1 MNRVYAVDLGRMD
14 YLEVLEIQKK
24 LERKVALEGEVGYL
38 LISESDPVITVGRA
52 SEKDE
57 VIYSEET
64 LRAMGIKR
72 YSVERGGRVTLH
84 GPGQIIGYPIINLE
98 NYKRDLH
105 WYLST
110 LEDVVGEALD
120 EIGVENH
127 RSHGKTGVWTEGG
140 KICAI
145 GVKVKRWVTTHGFAL
160 NHTIDLD
167 LFKGINPCGLME
179 YGVARIEDY
188 REQIERQV
196 IVDALWRSFQRSFQC
211 ELIIGQAKDLL

>member
-14 YLEVLEIQKK
+14 YLEVLEIQEK
-24 LERKVALEGEVGYL
+24 LERKVALGREAGYL

-52 SEKDE
+52 SEEDE
-57 VIYSEET
+57 VIYSKET
-64 LRAMGIKR
+64 LKAMGIKR

-84 GPGQIIGYPIINLE
+84 GPGQIVGYPIINLE
-98 NYKRDLH
+98 NYKKDLH
-105 WYLST
+105 WYLSS
-110 LEDVVGEALD
+110 LEEVVGEALD

-127 RSHGKTGVWTEGG
+127 RVPGKTGVWTEAG

-145 GVKVKRWVTTHGFAL
+145 GVKVRRWATTHGFAL

-188 REQIERQV
+188 RSRVERKAV
-196 IVDALWRSFQRSFQC
+196 IDALCRSFQRRFQC
-211 ELIIGQAKDLL
+211 ELIIGRAKDLL

>member
-1 MNRVYAVDLGRMD
+1 MNKIYAVDLGRMD

-24 LERKVALEGEVGYL
+24 LEKEVAIKGEIGYL

-52 SEKDE
+52 SEEKE
-57 VIYSEET
+57 IMYSEEG
-64 LRAMGIKR
+64 LRAMGIKK
-72 YSVERGGRVTLH
+72 YPVERGGRVTLH
-84 GPGQIIGYPIINLE
+84 GPGQIVGYPIVNLE
-98 NYKRDLH
+98 NYKKDLH

-110 LEDVVGEALD
+110 LEGVVGEALD
-120 EIGVENH
+120 EIGIANH
-127 RSHGKTGVWTEGG
+127 RSSGRTGVWTESG

-145 GVKVKRWVTTHGFAL
+145 GVKVRRWVTTHGFAL

-188 REQIERQV
+188 RGDIDRGEV
-196 IVDALWRSFQRSFQC
+196 VDALYRSFQRRFQC
-211 ELIIGQAKDLL
+211 ELIKAKVNALL

>member
-1 MNRVYAVDLGRMD
+1 MNKVYAVDLGRMD
-14 YLEVLEIQKK
+14 YLEVLEIQEK
-24 LERKVALEGEVGYL
+24 LERRVALGGEEGYL
-38 LISESDPVITVGRA
+38 LISESEPVITVGRA
-52 SEKDE
+52 SEEDE

-84 GPGQIIGYPIINLE
+84 GPGQIVGYPIINLE
-98 NYKRDLH
+98 NYKKDLH
-105 WYLST
+105 WYLSS
-110 LEDVVGEALD
+110 LEEIVGEALD
-120 EIGVENH
+120 EIGLENQ
-127 RSHGKTGVWTEGG
+127 RVQGKTGVWTEGG

-145 GVKVKRWVTTHGFAL
+145 GVKVRRWVTTHGFAL
-160 NHTIDLD
+160 NHTIDLE

-188 REQIERQV
+188 RSQVEREAV
-196 IVDALWRSFQRSFQC
+196 IDALCRSFQRRFQC